1 MHCIDRGGVDAKKS
15 FHKWVVVG
23 ATASPNNLVG
33 DKNQRLLAPRSRKI
47 EKKGS
52 RWALLMICPKH
63 RPLLSFSAATVCKVC
78 KSLQKFANQMS
89 MRDRLVWQ
97 LALIWSAISL
107 CAISL
112 DPYNPYK
119 YASFSHFFLFGD
131 FLGLMSTVKWITIP
145 VNHSSPYS
153 SQFFVY
159 SWLRGF
165 SRNGSVCNVSLPNS
179 QFSTIKKSHCYTL
192 TWLGT

>member
-15 FHKWVVVG
+15 FHKRVVVG
-23 ATASPNNLVG
+23 ATASPNTSVG

-107 CAISL
+107 RAISL
-112 DPYNPYK
+112 DPYNPYN
-119 YASFSHFFLFGD
+119 YASFLHFILFED
-131 FLGLMSTVKWITIP
+131 FLGLMSRLVWTVKWITIP
-145 VNHSSPYS
+145 VNHSSPSS
-153 SQFFVY
+153 SQFLSDPGPIIVY
-159 SWLRGF
+159 PSQWL
-165 SRNGSVCNVSLPNS
+165 
-179 QFSTIKKSHCYTL
+179 TD
-192 TWLGT
+192 